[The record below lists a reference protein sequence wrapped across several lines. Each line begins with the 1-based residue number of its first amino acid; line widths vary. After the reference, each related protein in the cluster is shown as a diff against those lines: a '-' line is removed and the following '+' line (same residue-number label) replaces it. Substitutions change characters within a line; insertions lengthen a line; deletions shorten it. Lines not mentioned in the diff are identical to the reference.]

1 MIAETQRQ
9 VVIFTGRGA
18 SPSTIELIETISQSF
33 PHGHFTI
40 FQEIKP
46 RRLGP
51 YFRGKIRRLGREP
64 FSYLL
69 ELFVQLCCR
78 FRLPSTGRVT
88 GGMALPR
95 SYTELVGAN
104 VSHERRPRRDAHQRR
119 LQPHQHHV
127 ESTRFEPSGGAWGNL
142 EGSGRAHLHDATFIE
157 GRV

>member
-1 MIAETQRQ
+1 MIAETTQRQ

-33 PHGHFTI
+33 PHWHFTI

-69 ELFVQLCCR
+69 ELFGQLRYR

-88 GGMALPR
+88 GAADYLWYLLSVVSR
-95 SYTELVGAN
+95 SGVRGQAA
-104 VSHERRPRRDAHQRR
+104 RMI
-119 LQPHQHHV
+119 
-127 ESTRFEPSGGAWGNL
+127 
-142 EGSGRAHLHDATFIE
+142 LHYAQ
-157 GRV
+157 